1 MRFNLLDR
9 ISSATADL
17 SKSERKVATAVLT
30 RPQLVLNE
38 NISDLAKRSK
48 VSEPTVF
55 RFCRR
60 FGANGFPDF
69 KLALSSC
76 VSKET
81 GDKIPDEIKDN
92 DSVQVVVS
100 KLFGNVISGIKG
112 LERSL
117 NYAVLERSA
126 AVICSCRRLVMLAEG
141 YGAFAAEAFNSSL
154 QLNGINSILI
164 KDPAFMAQIAAGFSD
179 EDLVLS
185 FSRTD
190 SDSSVIAATRLA
202 FEKGSSIIGIC
213 PQDSVL
219 QKYCSL
225 CLNWIVVSESS
236 DLAKEVHNSL
246 MITMISRALNFCI
259 LRNQRKLNL
268 ENRRV
273 PSQSQSAQDSAVQTG
288 FSQPQDFYRGNA
300 QPQSP
305 SATGQSY
312 PYSSHSSLG
321 QDYRSSAG
329 GELNNRYSQQDTSS
343 SDTIRSASKT
353 EAETDSTV
361 HTYFNFDRFRQY

>member
-17 SKSERKVATAVLT
+17 SKSERKVATAVLS

-126 AVICSCRRLVMLAEG
+126 DVICSCRRLVMLAEG

-154 QLNGINSILI
+154 QLNGINSVLV
-164 KDPAFMAQIAAGFSD
+164 KDPAFMAQIASGFSE
-179 EDLVLS
+179 EDLVLA
-185 FSRTD
+185 FSRAD
-190 SDSSVIAATRLA
+190 SDSSVIAAARLA

-213 PQDSVL
+213 PQDSAL

-236 DLAKEVHNSL
+236 DLAKEVNNSL

-259 LRNQRKLNL
+259 LRNQRKLSK

-273 PSQSQSAQDSAVQTG
+273 PPLAQSAQENVVQTG
-288 FSQPQDFYRGNA
+288 FGQSQDFYRGNA
-300 QPQSP
+300 QPQLS
-305 SATGQSY
+305 SAADQSY
-312 PYSSHSSLG
+312 PYQGPATQGQNFRSLDG
-321 QDYRSSAG
+321 SQV
-329 GELNNRYSQQDTSS
+329 NNRYNQQANS
-343 SDTIRSASKT
+343 SDSVRTTSKT
-353 EAETDSTV
+353 ESESDSTV